1 MPRCWW
7 VYILT
12 NRSGT
17 LYIGVTGDLGQRL
30 RQHREGLGS
39 RFAHRYRMGRLVFVE
54 EAPDPYAA
62 ISREKQLKSWTRA
75 RKIALING
83 ANPGWEDLGRY
94 VLPDSDP

>member
-1 MPRCWW
+1 
-7 VYILT
+7 
-12 NRSGT
+12 
-17 LYIGVTGDLGQRL
+17 
-30 RQHREGLGS
+30 
-39 RFAHRYRMGRLVFVE
+39 MGRLVFVE
-54 EAPDPYAA
+54 EAPDPYTA